1 MTKNVTVDLTFF
13 SGSGKESVEELGV
26 LLPHFKCFEIKNFG
40 NKLFVGSKKDYNLYL
55 VDKNR
60 ELNSRI
66 LNEEGKVNNAN
77 IKLKE
82 LKNQLN
88 KLRIELLNIKGEWI
102 MIDIFIV
109 FGIIA
114 FVGVVSLMIET
125 YLEY

>member
-1 MTKNVTVDLTFF
+1 M
-13 SGSGKESVEELGV
+13 
-26 LLPHFKCFEIKNFG
+26 
-40 NKLFVGSKKDYNLYL
+40 
-55 VDKNR
+55 DKITMMRIR